1 MRRLVRL
8 ARNRPLRRCV
18 FLKRVADSVR
28 VIIGNVIPDHT
39 AQMNVIED
47 DQVIEKLPAATSD
60 PAFRHSILPG
70 ACRAYA
76 SWFHAAGCQQIGHFL
91 PKLAVAIQ
99 NHVVVSTRARKCLPQ
114 LLHYPGAGRVFRDIE
129 MKDPASTV
137 FDHKET
143 IQDSEGESRHGEEVH
158 GHDDIAVIAQE
169 RSPELAGLL
178 AGIQAAEIPRNSA
191 FRDIESE
198 LQKLTVNPQSALA
211 CILLYHPSDERSNL
225 GIDSWPP
232 KLLWP

>member
-1 MRRLVRL
+1 MLQTHPACTRRLRRL
-8 ARNRPLRRCV
+8 SAWLAVGFRVQRESARREGRARGLQEPLGRD
-18 FLKRVADSVR
+18 F
-28 VIIGNVIPDHT
+28 GE
-39 AQMNVIED
+39 AQ
-47 DQVIEKLPAATSD
+47 
-60 PAFRHSILPG
+60 G

-91 PKLAVAIQ
+91 PKLAVTIQ
-99 NHVVVSTRARKCLPQ
+99 NHVAVSTSARKCLPQ

-143 IQDSEGESRHGEEVH
+143 IQDSESEGRHGEEVH

-191 FRDIESE
+191 FTDIESE
-198 LQKLTVNPQSALA
+198 LQKLTVNPRSAPA
-211 CILLYHPSDERSNL
+211 CILLYHPSDEGSNFS
-225 GIDSWPP
+225 IDSWPAEI
-232 KLLWP
+232 LGA

>member
-1 MRRLVRL
+1 MD
-8 ARNRPLRRCV
+8 P
-18 FLKRVADSVR
+18 VR

-39 AQMNVIED
+39 AQINLIED
-47 DQVIEKLPAATSD
+47 DQVIEKLSATTSD
-60 PAFRHSILPG
+60 PAFRNSIVPG
-70 ACRAYA
+70 TCRDYA
-76 SWFHAAGCQQIGHFL
+76 PRFHAAGCQKIGYLHA
-91 PKLAVAIQ
+91 KLAVAIQ
-99 NHVVVSTRARKCLPQ
+99 NHVAVSTRFRKCLPQ
-114 LLHYPGAGRVFRDIE
+114 LLRYPGAGRVFRDIK

-143 IQDSEGESRHGEEVH
+143 IQDSEGEGRHGEEVH

-198 LQKLTVNPQSALA
+198 LQKLTVNPRSAPA
-211 CILLYHPSDERSNL
+211 CILLYHPSDEDSNF
-225 GIDSWPP
+225 GIDFWPAEI
-232 KLLWP
+232 LGA